1 MAVNAYAQYKKQSV
15 MTMTQGEMLLK
26 LYDEVLKQLVRG
38 KQAIQEKDS
47 MTRNAA
53 LQKAQR
59 IINYLRATL
68 NFKYDVSN
76 NLAALYDYF
85 NKQIVRA
92 NIKGEAALLD
102 EVFPM
107 VQELRDAFCQ
117 ADKMSKVQNA

>member
-38 KQAIQEKDS
+38 KQAIEEEDAE
-47 MTRNAA
+47 TRNQA

-59 IINYLRATL
+59 ILNYLRATL
-68 NFKYDVSN
+68 NFKYEVSN

-85 NKQIVRA
+85 NQQIVRA
-92 NIKGEAALLD
+92 NIKRETAFLD

-117 ADKMSKVQNA
+117 ADKMAKAKNA